1 MEKPSSVS
9 KASRGYVQ
17 DPSILEYKLITW
29 SGAVDGG
36 AWRTHGGDPGSG
48 FSYPKFLLSDQTVS
62 GVKGGKKSK
71 L

>member
-1 MEKPSSVS
+1 MGMHLLVCWISSVGFCC
-9 KASRGYVQ
+9 RLCDRTDEV
-17 DPSILEYKLITW
+17 IT
-29 SGAVDGG
+29 VDGG

-48 FSYPKFLLSDQTVS
+48 FEYPDFLLSDEVVT